1 MELQEAIE
9 HAREVTTRENVCESC
24 REEHGQLADWL
35 EELKSIREILGDC
48 DLDRLKDLVELA
60 KNIPHVCR
68 FCVGCEMEPKDGHGC
83 DEYDSFVFSTR
94 RLQELADANLD
105 GRCVVLP
112 SGGYCE
118 KDGENAL
125 KSAMHTC
132 YYHNNPVTRY
142 IADAVAEKLTRE
154 EAEAA
159 LKGEQDG

>member
-48 DLDRLKDLVELA
+48 DLDRLKELVE
-60 KNIPHVCR
+60 
-68 FCVGCEMEPKDGHGC
+68 
-83 DEYDSFVFSTR
+83 
-94 RLQELADANLD
+94 ADRD

-112 SGGYCE
+112 CKVGKTVYMPFCNEVVEKRIGQFHINGYTSPRIWADIDCDWATTQIVRWDLAFGKTVFLSHE
-118 KDGENAL
+118 
-125 KSAMHTC
+125 SA
-132 YYHNNPVTRY
+132 
-142 IADAVAEKLTRE
+142 EG
-154 EAEAA
+154 A

>member
-1 MELQEAIE
+1 MELQEAID
-9 HAREVTTRENVCESC
+9 HAREVTTRENVCASC

-94 RLQELADANLD
+94 YLRELVEAD
-105 GRCVVLP
+105 R
-112 SGGYCE
+112 
-118 KDGENAL
+118 
-125 KSAMHTC
+125 
-132 YYHNNPVTRY
+132 
-142 IADAVAEKLTRE
+142 
-154 EAEAA
+154 
-159 LKGEQDG
+159 